1 MKFNYSSIGFIT
13 FDCLCWPFVQIPD
26 GGETFLVDDFT
37 LAVSGA
43 AGTAVIAASKMGLK
57 CQAVGGVGSDLMGDW
72 VRMRLGS
79 FDVDTDLLQTISG
92 GRTSSSI
99 VTTRADGSRP
109 VLHLKG
115 ATGGFF
121 IEEDQFEQ
129 AADADIVHF
138 GGIGLM
144 SRMDTGQ
151 NAKLAKFAKERGSV
165 TTVDVFA
172 SSKSD
177 MAAIESILPF
187 TDYFLPSIE
196 EARALSG
203 LTDLKDN
210 AQYFL
215 ERGAGCCI
223 FTLGVEGAYYHS
235 SKGVE
240 FLMPAFDV
248 DVRCSCGC
256 GDAFN
261 SGFAVALHHG
271 FSPEVA
277 VRFAQAASALNATG
291 LGSQA
296 GVVDFKSTFDFM
308 NQTKTKTK
316 TKTQARET
324 SAEQPAL
331 QS

>member
-1 MKFNYSSIGFIT
+1 MKYNYSSIGFIT
-13 FDCLCWPFVQIPD
+13 FDCLCWPFSQMPD
-26 GGETFLVDDFT
+26 GGDTFMVDDFT

-57 CQAVGGVGSDLMGDW
+57 SQAVGGVGSDLMGDW

-79 FDVDTDLLQTISG
+79 FDVNTELLQTIQG
-92 GRTSSSI
+92 GRTSSSV

-115 ATGGFF
+115 ATGSFY
-121 IEEDQFEQ
+121 IEEEQFDQV
-129 AADADIVHF
+129 ADADIVHF
-138 GGIGLM
+138 GGVGLM

-151 NAKLAKFAKERGSV
+151 NALLAKHAKARGAV

-172 SSKSD
+172 SSSSD
-177 MAAIESILPF
+177 MEAIDQILPY

-196 EARALSG
+196 EARALTG
-203 LTDLKDN
+203 LTDLGAI
-210 AQYFL
+210 AQFFL

-223 FTLGVEGAYYHS
+223 LTLGGDGAYYRNRD
-235 SKGVE
+235 GTE
-240 FLMPAFDV
+240 FRMPAFDI
-248 DVRCSCGC
+248 DVRCTCGC

-261 SGFAVALHHG
+261 AGFAVALHHG
-271 FSPEVA
+271 FAPEQA
-277 VRFAQAASALNATG
+277 VRFAQATSALNATG

-308 NQTKTKTK
+308 NRTKIK
-316 TKTQARET
+316 A
-324 SAEQPAL
+324 
-331 QS
+331 

>member
-1 MKFNYSSIGFIT
+1 MKYNYSSIGFIT

-57 CQAVGGVGSDLMGDW
+57 SQAVGGVGSDLMGDW
-72 VRMRLGS
+72 VRMRLNS
-79 FDVDTDLLQTISG
+79 FNVNTDLLQTISG

-115 ATGGFF
+115 ATGSFY
-121 IEEDQFEQ
+121 IEENQFEQ

-151 NAKLAKFAKERGSV
+151 NARLAKFAKERGSV

-177 MAAIESILPF
+177 MEAVEQILPF

-203 LTDLKDN
+203 LTDLKEN
-210 AQYFL
+210 AKYFL

-223 FTLGVEGAYYHS
+223 FTLGAEGAYYHS
-235 SKGVE
+235 SNGTE

-248 DVRCSCGC
+248 DVRCTCGC
-256 GDAFN
+256 GDSFN

-271 FSPEVA
+271 LSPEVA
-277 VRFAQAASALNATG
+277 VGFAQAASALNATG

-296 GVVDFKSTFDFM
+296 GVVDFQSTYDFM
-308 NQTKTKTK
+308 NQTKI
-316 TKTQARET
+316 R
-324 SAEQPAL
+324 
-331 QS
+331 

>member
-1 MKFNYSSIGFIT
+1 MKYNYSSIGFIT
-13 FDCLCWPFVQIPD
+13 FDCLCWPFSQIPD
-26 GGETFLVDDFT
+26 GGDTFLVDDFT

-57 CQAVGGVGSDLMGDW
+57 CQAIGGVGNDLMGDW
-72 VRMRLGS
+72 VRMRLDS
-79 FDVDTDLLQTISG
+79 FDVNTDLLQTITG

-115 ATGGFF
+115 ATGSFF
-121 IEEDQFEQ
+121 IEDDQFDE
-129 AADADIVHF
+129 ATDADIVHF
-138 GGIGLM
+138 GGVGLM
-144 SRMDTGQ
+144 SRMDSGQ
-151 NAKLAKFAKERGSV
+151 NARLAKYAKDRGAV

-177 MAAIESILPF
+177 MGAIDQILPY

-196 EARALSG
+196 EAHALSG
-203 LTDLKDN
+203 LTDLKS
-210 AQYFL
+210 AALFFL

-223 FTLGVEGAYYHS
+223 FTLGEKGAYYLS
-235 SKGVE
+235 SDGTE
-240 FLMPAFDV
+240 FLMPAFDI
-248 DVRCSCGC
+248 DVRCTCGC

-261 SGFAVALHHG
+261 SGFAVALNHG
-271 FSPEVA
+271 FGPEQA

-296 GVVDFKSTFDFM
+296 GIVDFKSTFDFM
-308 NQTKTKTK
+308 NQTKTK
-316 TKTQARET
+316 A
-324 SAEQPAL
+324 
-331 QS
+331 